1 LQRLKILKQ
10 SEEEEEEEEEEGE
23 RRFVE
28 KTVFELWYIIAVD
41 VYYIS

>member
-10 SEEEEEEEEEEGE
+10 SEEEEEEEEEEGG

-28 KTVFELWYIIAVD
+28 KTVLCMIAV
-41 VYYIS
+41 